1 MKKDYL
7 KPEMEVMEFVSEM
20 YMQSASNN
28 NNIGEGDPD
37 QPLDTNNR
45 RGSWGDLWN

>member
-7 KPEMEVMEFVSEM
+7 KPEMEVMEITVESM
-20 YMQSASNN
+20 IATS

-37 QPLDTNNR
+37 RPLDTNNR
-45 RGSWGDLWN
+45 RGGWGDLWN